1 MSTIET
7 IRNNFRSNDIK
18 FFESPD
24 KPSIVASWRL
34 AGHSV
39 QLNLHVEVE
48 GDFLFMR
55 AGGLFEI
62 PLNHPQYKEIAQLLL
77 ALNYEMRFI
86 KASIDPKDGE
96 VIVSGE
102 AWVLGDSLNDESFSQ
117 MMSGMLSCTETVIER
132 IDGVLENANPLRH
145 AC

>member
-1 MSTIET
+1 
-7 IRNNFRSNDIK
+7 
-18 FFESPD
+18 
-24 KPSIVASWRL
+24 
-34 AGHSV
+34 
-39 QLNLHVEVE
+39 
-48 GDFLFMR
+48 
-55 AGGLFEI
+55 
-62 PLNHPQYKEIAQLLL
+62 
-77 ALNYEMRFI
+77 MRFI

-132 IDGVLENANPLRH
+132 IDGMLENANPLRH

>member
-7 IRNNFRSNDIK
+7 IRINFRSNDIK

-24 KPSIVASWRL
+24 KPSIVANWRL

-39 QLNLHVEVE
+39 QLNLHVEAE

-102 AWVLGDSLNDESFSQ
+102 AWVLGDSLNDESFST
-117 MMSGMLSCTETVIER
+117 MMRGMLSCTKQVIER
-132 IDGVLENANPLRH
+132 VDGILRDANPLRH